1 MRDAIKR
8 KLWLIIV
15 LFVIIAAIGGAYIYD
30 VVQSNA
36 YEYELVSVS
45 SKTIVA
51 DGLSTV
57 RISVK
62 LSRDGK
68 PVEGHTIYL
77 YASNGTLPASRCVTD
92 VDGVITFRYYPYV
105 YLNDELTPLED
116 VTIYLQDESNSV
128 FFMLC
133 AEAEFV
139 FPVEKPET
147 ETSWR
152 DWQNL
157 YEETKND

>member
-1 MRDAIKR
+1 MKIKTGC
-8 KLWLIIV
+8 
-15 LFVIIAAIGGAYIYD
+15 IAAALLVLAVGSAYVYD
-30 VVQSNA
+30 VVQARA
-36 YEYELVSVS
+36 YEYELVGVS
-45 SKTIVA
+45 SQTIIA

-62 LSRDGK
+62 LSRNEK

-92 VDGVITFRYYPYV
+92 ADGVITFRYYPYV

-116 VTIYLQDESNSV
+116 VTIYLQDESNSK
-128 FFMLC
+128 FFMVC
-133 AEAEFV
+133 AETSFV

-147 ETSWR
+147 EEVWR
-152 DWQNL
+152 DWQGL
-157 YEETKND
+157 QAEVKNGGE

>member
-1 MRDAIKR
+1 MKR
-8 KLWLIIV
+8 KVWLV
-15 LFVIIAAIGGAYIYD
+15 LLVLVLAIGGTYAYD
-30 VVQSNA
+30 VVQSRA
-36 YEYELVSVS
+36 YEYELVGVS

-62 LSRDGK
+62 LSRDDK

-77 YASNGTLPASRCVTD
+77 YASNGTLPSSRCVTD
-92 VDGVITFRYYPYV
+92 ADGVITFRYYPYV

-116 VTIYLQDESNSV
+116 VTIYLQDESNST
-128 FFMLC
+128 FFMVC

-147 ETSWR
+147 EDVRR
-152 DWQNL
+152 DWQDL
-157 YEETKND
+157 YPEAKND